1 MAKSKGKQQSTGA
14 HVRPSVAAASR
25 RPVQPAEPERWTDR
39 VVWACL
45 HILVF
50 LVPLAVSNPS
60 IIGIEALPLT
70 YDQFDIVKVFIM
82 RAMVLVAGAAWSWG
96 LLTRGGRVRVTRV
109 EWLVLALLAW
119 IVLTTILSVHPATAV
134 FGKYRRFEGL
144 LSFMTYMGAFFL
156 TFQVVDRPARIRAL
170 ARTLV
175 TGGVLVAL
183 YGVIQYLGLDPAA
196 WGRLPFEANRA
207 FSTYGNPD
215 LLGGYLI
222 FPLVISL
229 ALAFSETENRMRAL
243 YWGAFLLVA
252 FCWLVAFVRGAWIGG
267 TVALIAL
274 GIAVAR
280 SRTRY
285 TSVDWSF
292 TGLVAAV
299 LGLATVRSLSSTDAV
314 MNVAARIS
322 SIFKFN
328 EGSAQTRFQI
338 WQAAIA
344 AIKERPIFGW
354 GADTFRLLFP
364 RFKPEAYTQTAGY
377 LSVADNVHNYP
388 LQLATAIGIP
398 GLLGLYGLFA
408 WTLVVS
414 ARSAFSRDSGPGRLL
429 LAGFWAAVL
438 GYVVHLF
445 FGLSV
450 TGSTIFLW
458 VAMGV
463 LLSPSAEVREVR
475 APAWGALPAFGVVAL
490 CAVLFVGNGVYIA
503 ADHAYLTSKI
513 VTTGAE
519 AVSEAQRAVK
529 LNPFNDMYRSEVGSA
544 YKQQFEQAIGSGD
557 AAAADLAFL
566 GAEKEFQSVIDWV
579 PMEYDNYVFFANLYN
594 EAAFAYRDMSYAEKA
609 IAVAKRGME
618 VEPFGP
624 AIRLQLVTAYLTLG
638 QPQLALEAAERAI
651 QMDLSFT
658 DVWVAIGESNRQL
671 GNLEAAREAFQRALV
686 LQPGRTD
693 ALAAVQAIDASL
705 SAEATATP

>member
-1 MAKSKGKQQSTGA
+1 VAKSKGAQQPPGARTRTGA
-14 HVRPSVAAASR
+14 AAPSR
-25 RPVQPAEPERWTDR
+25 RQAQPVEPERWTDR

-45 HILVF
+45 HVLVF
-50 LVPLAVSNPS
+50 LVPIAVSNPS
-60 IIGIEALPLT
+60 VIGIDALPFT
-70 YDQFDIVKVFIM
+70 YDQFDIVKVFVM
-82 RAMVLVAGAAWSWG
+82 RALVLVAGAAWSWG
-96 LLTRGGRVRVTRV
+96 MLTRGGRVRVTRV

-119 IVLTTILSVHPATAV
+119 IVLTTVLSVHPATAV

-144 LSFMTYMGAFFL
+144 LSFMTYMSAFFL

-175 TGGVLVAL
+175 VGAVLVAL
-183 YGVIQYLGLDPAA
+183 YGVLQYLGLDPAS

-222 FPLVISL
+222 FPLAVSL
-229 ALAFSETENRMRAL
+229 ALAFSEQEQRLRAL
-243 YWGAFLLVA
+243 YWGAFLVVA

-267 TVALIAL
+267 TVALIAV
-274 GIAVAR
+274 GIAVVR

-285 TSVDWSF
+285 TAVDWSF

-314 MNVAARIS
+314 MNVASRIT

-338 WQAAIA
+338 WEAAIA
-344 AIKERPIFGW
+344 AIRERPIFGW

-398 GLLGLYGLFA
+398 GLLLLYGLFV
-408 WTLVVS
+408 WTLATS
-414 ARSAFSRDSGPGRLL
+414 AKAAFSKGSSEGRLM

-458 VAMGV
+458 IALGV
-463 LLSPSAEVREVR
+463 LLSPGAEVREVR
-475 APAWGALPAFGVVAL
+475 APTWGVIPALVVVAL
-490 CAVLFVGNGVYIA
+490 CAVLFVGNGVYVA
-503 ADHAYLTSKI
+503 ADHAYLRSKI
-513 VTTGAE
+513 VTTGTEAVAE
-519 AVSEAQRAVK
+519 AERAVA
-529 LNPFNDMYRSEVGSA
+529 LNPFNDMYRSEVGNT
-544 YKQQFEQAIGSGD
+544 YKQQFEQAVGAGD
-557 AAAADLAFL
+557 AAAAGVAFEA
-566 GAEKEFQSVIDWV
+566 AEREFQSVIDWV

-594 EAAFAYRDMSYAEKA
+594 QAAFAYRDNSYAEKA
-609 IAVAKRGME
+609 VAVAQEGIE

-624 AIRLQLVTAYLTLG
+624 AIRLQLVTAYLTLQ

-651 QMDLSFT
+651 QMDPAFT
-658 DVWVAIGESNRQL
+658 DLWVAIGESNRQL
-671 GNLEAAREAFQRALV
+671 GKLEAAREAFQRALA
-686 LQPGRTD
+686 LDPGRTD
-693 ALAAVQAIDASL
+693 ALTAVQAIDASL

>member
-1 MAKSKGKQQSTGA
+1 VAKSKAKAQPTGA
-14 HVRPSVAAASR
+14 RARTAAAAPSR
-25 RPVQPAEPERWTDR
+25 RPAQPVEPERWTDR

-45 HILVF
+45 HILVL
-50 LVPLAVSNPS
+50 LVPIAVSNPS
-60 IIGIEALPLT
+60 VIGIDALPFT

-82 RAMVLVAGAAWSWG
+82 RAAVLVAGAAWSWG
-96 LLTRGGRVRVTRV
+96 MLTRGGRVRVTRV

-119 IVLTTILSVHPATAV
+119 ITLTTVLSVHPATAV

-144 LSFMTYMGAFFL
+144 LSFITYMSAFFL
-156 TFQVVDRPARIRAL
+156 TFQMVDSPARIRAL

-175 TGGVLVAL
+175 LGGVLVAL
-183 YGVIQYLGLDPAA
+183 YGVLQYLGVDPAS

-222 FPLVISL
+222 FPLAVSL
-229 ALAFSETENRMRAL
+229 ALAFSEKEQRMRAL
-243 YWGAFLLVA
+243 YWAAFLIVA

-267 TVALIAL
+267 MVALLAV

-299 LGLATVRSLSSTDAV
+299 LGFATVRSLSSTDEV
-314 MNVAARIS
+314 MNVAERIT
-322 SIFKFN
+322 SIFRFN

-338 WQAAIA
+338 WEAAIT

-398 GLLGLYGLFA
+398 GLLLLYGLFI
-408 WTLVVS
+408 WTLVSS
-414 ARSAFSRDSGPGRLL
+414 AKAAFSRDSGEGRLL

-458 VAMGV
+458 IAMGV
-463 LLSPSAEVREVR
+463 LLSPGATVRELR
-475 APAWGALPAFGVVAL
+475 APAWGVAPAFGVVML

-503 ADHAYLTSKI
+503 ADHSYLRSKI

-519 AVSEAQRAVK
+519 AVAEARRAVA
-529 LNPFNDMYRSEVGSA
+529 LNPFNDMYRSEVGA
-544 YKQQFEQAIGSGD
+544 AHKQQFEQAVGAGD
-557 AAAADLAFL
+557 AAAAARAFDA
-566 GAEKEFQSVIDWV
+566 AEKEFKSVIEWV

-594 EAAFAYRDMSYAEKA
+594 QAAFAYGDASYAEKA
-609 IAVAKRGME
+609 VAVAQRGIE

-624 AIRLQLVTAYLTLG
+624 AIRLQLVTAYLTLK

-651 QMDLSFT
+651 QMDPAFT
-658 DVWVAIGESNRQL
+658 DLWVAIGESNRQL
-671 GNLEAAREAFQRALV
+671 GNLEAAREAFQRALA
-686 LQPGRTD
+686 LDAGRTD
-693 ALAAVQAIDASL
+693 ALTAVRAIDASL
-705 SAEATATP
+705 AAEATATP